1 MKFSGLFALAS
12 LSQASAF
19 SIQGPARQSTQLASN
34 VNWDSEKTA
43 YMSTMR
49 TPNDAIANVGSSVG
63 SGVYAMKA
71 AETDGVTVQGDTLRT
86 CSFDEAVERVQVFL
100 KTEGRPLTAN
110 VELWQGPDN
119 TPQKVQVYLEDGLER
134 PFSAVIESPGG
145 SNAIAIRNT
154 GMQEFPLIAHI
165 QTDTEDVSPAAIV
178 TAAPR
183 TIQGGA
189 VYTTPFDPSV
199 ASVQVLLQT
208 DGRPLNAKIELLQG
222 PNNNKQ
228 VMEVYTED
236 GMSRP
241 FYVVIETPGTGNVVR
256 LVNTATIEY
265 PITAVVEP
273 YSIEEGSDDGL
284 QWSN

>member
-71 AETDGVTVQGDTLRT
+71 ADTDGVTVQGDTLRT

-178 TAAPR
+178 ATAPR

-273 YSIEEGSDDGL
+273 YSIEEGSADGL
-284 QWSN
+284 QWSD

>member
-19 SIQGPARQSTQLASN
+19 SIQGPARQSTQLASQ

-49 TPNDAIANVGSSVG
+49 TPNDAIASVGSSVG

-178 TAAPR
+178 SATPR

-273 YSIEEGSDDGL
+273 YSIEEGSSDGL
-284 QWSN
+284 QWSD